1 MKSPG
6 CQNQPAE
13 RSISIPVFI
22 GFVRIA
28 DVLTMLFAGLIDT
41 LGTTAVTQAYPER
54 LLLLATLA
62 GSIGA
67 AVFLL
72 RKGAYS
78 VTALASL
85 STQIRLFLAPLII
98 GGLCAV
104 VCLFVLPDGNLTS
117 RAWPVTWMLT
127 SLFLLVLTRL
137 YLCPTVRRWGRTG
150 RLARKVAIVGVGEFS
165 REVITRLLQEPI
177 TFQIIGVYDDR
188 LTRVPLIQA
197 GIPVRGTVAAL
208 LQRSREETIDII
220 VVALP
225 LTAIDRIARILENL
239 SSAVA
244 DICLT
249 TDIAGLRFAGDQFE
263 GLGGN
268 SVLSVGQRPLKD
280 WRALQKLVL
289 DYTFA
294 ALASVILSPILL
306 FTALL
311 IRLDSPGPIL
321 FRQQRMGFNNKTFV
335 CYKFRTMHHSMTDLL
350 ADKQTALHDPRITRI
365 GRYLRK
371 LSVDELPQL
380 LNVFGGSMSLVGPR
394 PHALNTK
401 AADQLFADVVRQ
413 YAVRHRVKP
422 GITGWAQVN
431 GWRGETKTVNEIQQR
446 VACDLF
452 YIAHWSILF
461 DLKIMVMTVLREV
474 RSRRAY

>member
-1 MKSPG
+1 
-6 CQNQPAE
+6 
-13 RSISIPVFI
+13 
-22 GFVRIA
+22 
-28 DVLTMLFAGLIDT
+28 MLLAGLIDAS
-41 LGTTAVTQAYPER
+41 GTTALTQAYPQR

-62 GSIGA
+62 GSIGSA
-67 AVFLL
+67 TFLA
-72 RKGAYS
+72 RDGAYS
-78 VTALASL
+78 VTALGSL
-85 STQIRLFLAPLII
+85 STQIRLFVVPLVI

-104 VCLFVLPDGNLTS
+104 VCLFVLPGGNLTS
-117 RAWPVTWMLT
+117 RAWPATWMFM

-137 YLCPTVRRWGRTG
+137 YLCPTVRHWGCAG

-165 REVITRLLQEPI
+165 RQVITRLLKEPI

-188 LTRVPLIQA
+188 LTRVPLIHA
-197 GIPVRGTVAAL
+197 GIPVRGTVAGL
-208 LQRSREETIDII
+208 LQRSREETIDVI

-225 LTAIDRIARILENL
+225 LTAIDRIARILEDL

-249 TDIAGLRFAGDQFE
+249 TDIAGLRFTGDRFM

-280 WRALQKLVL
+280 WKALQKLVL

-294 ALASVILSPILL
+294 AIASVVLSPILL

-311 IRLDSPGPIL
+311 IGLDLPGPIL
-321 FRQQRMGFNNKTFV
+321 FRQPRMGFNNKTFV
-335 CYKFRTMHHSMTDLL
+335 CYKFRTMYHDMTDLL
-350 ADKQTALHDPRITRI
+350 ADKQATRDDPRITRI

-371 LSVDELPQL
+371 LSLDELPQL
-380 LNVFGGSMSLVGPR
+380 LNVFGGSMSLVEPR

-431 GWRGETKTVNEIQQR
+431 GWRGETKTINEIEQR

-452 YIAHWSILF
+452 YIEHWSILF
-461 DLKIMVMTVLREV
+461 DLKIIVMTLLREV
-474 RSRRAY
+474 RSRRAF